1 LSDPT
6 ERPEDARIY
15 GPNAWLIE
23 EKLRQFEEFPDSVGE
38 PWRHFLEDRREGG
51 VNGGIRRSPADA
63 PPARMPAAEPPAEAP
78 ASGRTAD
85 RPAERAAAP
94 AVAVTPTDAAPTPAL
109 PGAQP
114 LRGVAARIV
123 ENMERSLHV
132 PTATSVRD
140 VAVRVLEENRRILNQ
155 VLEEQTGRK
164 VSFTHLIA
172 FALLKAVRTW
182 PGMTASYAEIEG
194 VPHRVLPQG
203 VNLGLAV
210 DLEKKDGTRTLLVPN
225 VKDAGE
231 MDFSEFLEAY
241 DETIAKVRSSRIA
254 PDDFAGT
261 TLTLT
266 NPGMIG
272 TVHSIPRLMEG
283 QGLIVGIGAIDYP
296 AEFRSADPRTLA
308 AIGVGKI
315 MTVTSTYDHRV
326 IQGAESGAF
335 LRTVDKLLNGDDG
348 FYEEVFESLGV
359 AHQPLA
365 ALRDRNPFLDPTTAS
380 GLVEKEAKVLALINM
395 YRVRGHLIANLNPLA
410 REVPAN
416 AELDPEF
423 YGLTVWD
430 YDREF
435 ITGGIAGRNRMTLR
449 EILEVLRASY
459 CQTIGIEYRHIQD
472 PDPKK
477 WIQDRVEDSAR
488 EEWTDA
494 AQKRRILDRLVA
506 ADSFEK
512 FLHTKYVGHKRF
524 SLEGAEVLIP
534 MLDHLFTSAQE
545 AGVEEGVIGMAHR
558 GRLNVLAN
566 VMGKSLERI
575 FREFEGDLDPE
586 SLDGSGDVKYHLG
599 ATGVHVTADG
609 GELHLTLASNP
620 SHLEAV
626 DPVVE
631 GIARAKQDER
641 DDTERGSV
649 LPVLIHGDAA
659 FAGQGV
665 VAETLN
671 LSDLHGYRTGGT
683 VHVVVNNGIG
693 FTTSPV
699 DARSTQYPTDVARM
713 IQAPIFHV
721 NGNDPEA
728 CIRAM
733 DLALAFRE
741 RFRRD
746 VVVDVLCY
754 RLHGHNESDEPSFTQ
769 PLMYR
774 AISRMRPVRT
784 LYTESLVRRG
794 EITAEDAE
802 AASKDFRARL
812 QASFGATENSEPP
825 RPMLPKD
832 PMKDDAKPSVETGV
846 ARETLEHVL
855 QAIATYPPDFHVHPK
870 LARQLAARGAMLAED
885 SVDWATGEA
894 LAFGSIL
901 MEGTTV
907 RLSGQDSRR
916 GTFSQRHSVLI
927 DQDSG
932 EPHTPLDNLSP
943 DQGRFVVHD
952 SLLSEFAVMGFEYG
966 YSVGR
971 PDALVL
977 WEAQFGDFVNGA
989 QVIIDQF
996 LSSSYEKWKQGSG
1009 LVLLLPHGYEGQGPE
1024 HSSARL
1030 ERFLTLCAM
1039 KNIRVVVPTTAAQ
1052 YFHVLRRQAHQKPRK
1067 PLIVMTP
1074 KSLLRAPSAKSRLRD
1089 FTDEKFHL
1097 LLDDLPEHRDPDAE
1111 RLLMCS
1117 GKVAYDLMAF
1127 REKNRAGGRAV
1138 VRFEQ
1143 LYPFPSD
1150 DLEEILRRYPKAKDV
1165 KWVQEEPMNMGA
1177 WHYQLTK
1184 LRDRLPDDRRL
1195 TFAGRPPAGSPA
1207 TGSQSMHAMEQ
1218 EYLVQ
1223 QAFFA

>member
-1 LSDPT
+1 MSDRDPQT
-6 ERPEDARIY
+6 EDARIY

-23 EKLRQFEEFPDSVGE
+23 EKLRQFHEFPDSVGE
-38 PWRHFLEDRREGG
+38 PWRHFLEDRKEGSD
-51 VNGGIRRSPADA
+51 NGGGA
-63 PPARMPAAEPPAEAP
+63 PGAE
-78 ASGRTAD
+78 RD
-85 RPAERAAAP
+85 RPAEP
-94 AVAVTPTDAAPTPAL
+94 AQPDAARDRPAE
-109 PGAQP
+109 PKPDAASDRSGQEEGTEAGPDRQP

-155 VLEEQTGRK
+155 SLQEASGRR

-172 FALLKAVRTW
+172 FALVKALRSW
-182 PGMTASYAEIEG
+182 PGMTASYESVDD
-194 VPHRVLPQG
+194 VPHRVVPRR

-210 DLEKKDGTRTLLVPN
+210 DVEKKDGSRTLLVPN
-225 VKDAGE
+225 VKDADA
-231 MDFSEFLEAY
+231 MDFASFLDAY
-241 DETIAKVRSSRIA
+241 DGIIRKVRDNKIG

-308 AIGVGKI
+308 SIGVGKI

-335 LRTVDKLLNGDDG
+335 LATVDQLLNGAEG
-348 FYEEVFESLGV
+348 FYEEIFESLGV
-359 AHQPLA
+359 AHQPLV
-365 ALRDRNPFLDPTTAS
+365 ALRDRNPYADPATDS
-380 GLVEKEAKVLALINM
+380 GLVEKEAKVLSLINM

-449 EILEVLRASY
+449 ETLEVLRASY

-472 PDPKK
+472 PDQKK
-477 WIQDRVEDSAR
+477 WIQDRVEGSAR

-494 AQKRRILDRLVA
+494 AEKRRILDRLVA
-506 ADSFEK
+506 AESFEK

-534 MLDHLFTSAQE
+534 VLDHLFTSAHRVGVQE
-545 AGVEEGVIGMAHR
+545 AVIGMAHR

-566 VMGKSLERI
+566 ILGKSLERI

-599 ATGVHVTADG
+599 AGGVHTALGG
-609 GELHLTLASNP
+609 GELSLTLASNP

-641 DDTERGSV
+641 DDAERGSV

-728 CIRAM
+728 CIRAI

-741 RFRRD
+741 EFRRD

-754 RLHGHNESDEPSFTQ
+754 RLHGHNEGDEPSFTQ

-794 EITAEDAE
+794 EITEEEAE
-802 AASKDFRARL
+802 AVSKDFRARL
-812 QASFGATENSEPP
+812 QASFDATDNSAPP
-825 RPMLPKD
+825 QPILPKH
-832 PMKDDAKPSVETGV
+832 PMKDDAKPSVDTGV
-846 ARETLEHVL
+846 SRDVLEHVL
-855 QAIATYPPDFHVHPK
+855 EAASTFPDGFHVHPK
-870 LARQLAARGAMLAED
+870 LAKQLKARGAMLKED

-894 LAFGSIL
+894 LAFGSL
-901 MEGTTV
+901 LLEGTTV

-916 GTFSQRHSVLI
+916 GTFSQRHSVLM
-927 DQDSG
+927 DQETG
-932 EPHTPLDNLSP
+932 EPYTPLGNLSD
-943 DQGRFVVHD
+943 DQGRFVVFD

-966 YSVGR
+966 YSVGS
-971 PDALVL
+971 PEALVL

-996 LSSSYEKWKQGSG
+996 LSSSWEKWHQGSG

-1039 KNIRVVVPTTAAQ
+1039 KNMRVVVPTTAAQ
-1052 YFHVLRRQAHQKPRK
+1052 YFHVLRRQAHQQPKK

-1074 KSLLRAPSAKSRLRD
+1074 KSLLRAPSAKSECRQ

-1127 REKNRAGGRAV
+1127 REKHDVKGRAV

-1150 DLEEILRRYPKAKDV
+1150 DLEEILSRYPKAKEI

-1177 WHYQLTK
+1177 YHYQLTK

-1195 TFAGRPPAGSPA
+1195 SFAGRPPAGSSA
-1207 TGSQSMHAMEQ
+1207 TGSQSMHAVEQ

-1223 QAFFA
+1223 QAFYA